1 MVASD
6 ARYSASASSST
17 RAPPTSERFSEFINK
32 QELAELG
39 KGLIPANTT
48 KCTKWALKTFELWK
62 NARNQRFPYDRVPD
76 ELFQSN
82 DPSVLSVHLTRFA
95 VEARKSTGEH
105 YPPSTLHQLL
115 CGLLRQ
121 MREINPNCPNF
132 LDKKDVRFQQ
142 LHCSLDVHFKKL
154 HSTGIGRQIKH
165 AEVISKQDE
174 NRLWESGV
182 MGVSDPK
189 SLQNAVFYTV
199 GKMLCLRGGVEH
211 RSLKLSQFQRKSQPD
226 HYIYV
231 ENVSKNRN
239 GSFKQLHVNSKTVPV
254 YAYPEASVRCP
265 VHIIDLYISKL
276 PPKAVEND
284 VFYVRPLEN
293 VTSEPFAPW
302 YSAIPVGKHTLND
315 KVKKMCKA
323 AGIEGNKTN
332 HSLRATGATQMY
344 HIGVPEK
351 IIQERTG
358 HRSLE
363 GLRSYER
370 SNEQQHQAAS
380 AILSAPKQQMYAYSK
395 HSATFRR
402 ETNAVNLQ
410 PSCLAMPG
418 ISLQNLNGCT
428 ININQA
434 PSSKPAP
441 SSSTDVIDKH
451 VDNLLAEISDF

>member
-1 MVASD
+1 
-6 ARYSASASSST
+6 
-17 RAPPTSERFSEFINK
+17 
-32 QELAELG
+32 
-39 KGLIPANTT
+39 
-48 KCTKWALKTFELWK
+48 
-62 NARNQRFPYDRVPD
+62 
-76 ELFQSN
+76 
-82 DPSVLSVHLTRFA
+82 
-95 VEARKSTGEH
+95 
-105 YPPSTLHQLL
+105 
-115 CGLLRQ
+115 
-121 MREINPNCPNF
+121 
-132 LDKKDVRFQQ
+132 
-142 LHCSLDVHFKKL
+142 
-154 HSTGIGRQIKH
+154 
-165 AEVISKQDE
+165 
-174 NRLWESGV
+174 

-211 RSLKLSQFQRKSQPD
+211 RSLKLSQFQRKTKPD
-226 HYIYV
+226 HYVYV

-239 GSFKQLHVNSKTVPV
+239 GSFKQLHVKSKTVPV
-254 YAYPEASVRCP
+254 YACPKATVRCP
-265 VHIIDLYISKL
+265 VRVIDLYISKL
-276 PPKAVEND
+276 LPEAVEND
-284 VFYVRPLEN
+284 VFYMHPLEN

-302 YSAIPVGKHTLND
+302 FSAIPVGKHTLND

-344 HIGVPEK
+344 HSGVPEK

-380 AILSAPKQQMYAYSK
+380 AVLSAPKQQMYAYGTE

-402 ETNAVNLQ
+402 ETTNTVNLQ

-434 PSSKPAP
+434 TMPSKPAC
-441 SSSTDVIDKH
+441 SSSIDAIDICDKHIDK
-451 VDNLLAEISDF
+451 LLAEIYDF